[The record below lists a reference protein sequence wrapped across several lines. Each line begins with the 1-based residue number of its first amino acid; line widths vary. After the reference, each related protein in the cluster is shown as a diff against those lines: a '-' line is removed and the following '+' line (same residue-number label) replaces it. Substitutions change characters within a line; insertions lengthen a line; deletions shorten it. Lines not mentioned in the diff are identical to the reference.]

1 MGSPT
6 IPDTTCAAFR
16 RLAPELLQPD
26 RVHRFV
32 VGEDP
37 APWAL
42 TGEEAAAELGDPF
55 ATLLLLRGVFP
66 RTAGEVLAALDR
78 ATIEGDPL
86 RRGFFFLL
94 GEGSQIPMTPATAAV
109 DRNLRF
115 LAARGT
121 GPDGADVLISAFHP
135 DEGNVE
141 LMSWDRR
148 SGGFN
153 YYQTVGAS
161 SAWVFAGNSRHALAD
176 PTQGKGPFESHLSGN
191 FVM

>member
-6 IPDTTCAAFR
+6 TSDTTCAAFR
-16 RLAPELLQPD
+16 RLPPELLQPD

-37 APWAL
+37 APRAL

-115 LAARGT
+115 LAARGI

-148 SGGFN
+148 RAGSTTTRPSAPARPGCSPATPDTRWPTRPRARGRSRA
-153 YYQTVGAS
+153 TCRATS
-161 SAWVFAGNSRHALAD
+161 S
-176 PTQGKGPFESHLSGN
+176 
-191 FVM
+191 